1 MINLK
6 NSNTWHSSQSH
17 LKKGNIRKKLED
29 LSSQNGSLLFKTRVV
44 TGVMVTGQV
53 WESQKKIST
62 SIIESSFLVIRRI
75 LIGFNTRIRHFWYFL
90 SYIFCFTFCLL
101 FCLDGMF
108 AVEKYKLLLP
118 RLVKKNMHQT
128 NTCFCDESLR
138 AVYFQIKR
146 VEKELKKFEAASI
159 SVLHSK
165 NIRELR
171 SLIFL
176 VFLRD
181 IAIL

>member
-1 MINLK
+1 
-6 NSNTWHSSQSH
+6 
-17 LKKGNIRKKLED
+17 
-29 LSSQNGSLLFKTRVV
+29 
-44 TGVMVTGQV
+44 
-53 WESQKKIST
+53 
-62 SIIESSFLVIRRI
+62 
-75 LIGFNTRIRHFWYFL
+75 
-90 SYIFCFTFCLL
+90 
-101 FCLDGMF
+101 MF

-138 AVYFQIKR
+138 AVHFQIKR
-146 VEKELKKFEAASI
+146 VKKELKKFEAASI